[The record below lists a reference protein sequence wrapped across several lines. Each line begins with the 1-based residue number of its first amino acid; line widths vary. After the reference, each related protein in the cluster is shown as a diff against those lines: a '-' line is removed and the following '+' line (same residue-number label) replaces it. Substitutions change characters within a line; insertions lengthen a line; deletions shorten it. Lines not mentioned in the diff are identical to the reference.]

1 MSVAAPQ
8 PPTVEAPTVQA
19 PGIIVSD
26 PHAAFTLRAERE
38 AAGLD
43 RWDEVWNGVYIIMP
57 LANNQHQRLAT
68 KISGRLMPLIDD
80 AGLGETFAGCN
91 VSDVDV
97 RQPEADWRTNYR
109 CPDVAIFLTGSAA
122 EDRGSHWF
130 GGPDVA
136 MEIVS
141 PGDRSRQKLGFY
153 AAVGTREL
161 FVLDRDPW
169 GLELYRLAGGELE
182 SVGATA
188 PGGDPLRTEAVP
200 LRWSLTAGDSPAV
213 AVSPAGPAAN

>member
-1 MSVAAPQ
+1 MSVVAPLV
-8 PPTVEAPTVQA
+8 PAVKAPTVQA

-43 RWDEVWNGVYIIMP
+43 RWDEVWNGVYIVMP

-68 KISGRLMPLIDD
+68 KVSGRLMPLIDD

-91 VSDVDV
+91 VSDVV
-97 RQPEADWRTNYR
+97 PPADWRTNYR
-109 CPDVAIFLTGSAA
+109 CPDVAVYLRDNPA
-122 EDRGSHWF
+122 EDRGSHWY
-130 GGPDVA
+130 GGPDIAV
-136 MEIVS
+136 EIVS

-169 GLELYRLAGGELE
+169 ALELYRLAGGELQ
-182 SVGATA
+182 SVGTTT
-188 PGGDPLRTEAVP
+188 PGGDPLRTDSVP
-200 LRWSLTAGDSPAV
+200 LHWSITAGDAPAV
-213 AVSPAGPAAN
+213 AVAAAG